1 MVEYKRPSRWLRSRL
16 WIFAAAVC
24 AMAPAGAVEDP
35 FRPPA
40 FAVAPSTSPA
50 EDRPVELQV
59 SMILHG
65 PGRSSAV
72 IGGRTLGVGDRI
84 QGFTVAAIRQNRVI
98 LDRDGRRIELEPA
111 NALRPIRSSDSHS
124 PRQSTGTP

>member
-1 MVEYKRPSRWLRSRL
+1 VAEYKRPSRRLRL
-16 WIFAAAVC
+16 HLCLFAAALC

-40 FAVAPSTSPA
+40 SAVAPSTSAA

-72 IGGRTLGVGDRI
+72 IDGRTLSVGDRI

-98 LDRDGRRIELEPA
+98 LDRDGRRVELEPA
-111 NALRPIRSSDSHS
+111 NALRPIRTSDSHS